1 MRAWRPGPGIRLAP
15 DHVLSANDL
24 WLEFCG
30 AAAQDGDE
38 CGVWDGDL
46 EVLHKHGRERLIT
59 DVRLE
64 YTRRQGKRVV
74 TWVLLTEIDRDTRKL
89 TDLYGQ
95 VRAYAQLHSRQRAW
109 VQAYRV
115 WPRVLFVLTMED
127 QARALRR
134 AHRLR
139 ELCAAD
145 PEIVLAVRAAV
156 TTQALLRQGP
166 LGEVWLEFYAAA
178 AQADDECGVWD
189 GDLEV
194 LHKHGRER
202 LITDVRLEYTR
213 RQGKRVVT
221 WVLLVEI
228 DRGTRKLTDLYGQVR
243 AYARLHSRQRAWA
256 QAYRVW
262 PRVLI
267 VLAMEHQAALRRA
280 RRLRELCAAD
290 PEIGPAVRAAV
301 TTQALL
307 RQGPLGDV
315 WLPLGAPPLS
325 PAVSLLELRS
335 IREAAS

>member
-1 MRAWRPGPGIRLAP
+1 MHALTAKQLETVCAVYMHRALTRHQLERFMPDGRSTPAWTQHLRRVELVGALERVRVGQGPVWMVTEDGAAAAEASGRVPVRAWRPGPGIRLAP
-15 DHVLSANDL
+15 DHVLSAN
-24 WLEFCG
+24 
-30 AAAQDGDE
+30 
-38 CGVWDGDL
+38 
-46 EVLHKHGRERLIT
+46 
-59 DVRLE
+59 
-64 YTRRQGKRVV
+64 
-74 TWVLLTEIDRDTRKL
+74 
-89 TDLYGQ
+89 
-95 VRAYAQLHSRQRAW
+95 
-109 VQAYRV
+109 
-115 WPRVLFVLTMED
+115 
-127 QARALRR
+127 
-134 AHRLR
+134 
-139 ELCAAD
+139 
-145 PEIVLAVRAAV
+145 
-156 TTQALLRQGP
+156 
-166 LGEVWLEFYAAA
+166 EVWLEFYAAA

-267 VLAMEHQAALRRA
+267 VLAGMEHQAALRRA